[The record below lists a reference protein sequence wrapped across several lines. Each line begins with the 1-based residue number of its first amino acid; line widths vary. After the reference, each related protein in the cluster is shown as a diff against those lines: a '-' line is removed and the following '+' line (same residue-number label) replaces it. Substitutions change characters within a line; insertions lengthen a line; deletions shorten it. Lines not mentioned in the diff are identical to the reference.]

1 MKFSIGTRVMHPAFG
16 EGVVCAV
23 RFSHLKVSFIGK
35 GVTEIDKAFEG
46 LEILEYADEEGKVS
60 VQDVEGILSDFLE
73 KLNVSQEIKG
83 LGDRWKKGTI
93 TLHPFSDDFTAKE
106 MPIEGF
112 FHKIVMLRNN
122 LRVLEQKINAHG
134 KLDDSEKV
142 EMQQYIT
149 RCYGSLTS
157 FNVLFKYKEDQFVGQ
172 KGD

>member
-1 MKFSIGTRVMHPAFG
+1 MG

-23 RFSHLKVSFIGK
+23 RFSHLKVSFLEA
-35 GVTEIDKAFEG
+35 GVKEIDKGFEG
-46 LEILEYADEEGKVS
+46 LEILEHADEEGKAAVD
-60 VQDVEGILSDFLE
+60 DVKEILAEFLE

-93 TLHPFSDDFTAKE
+93 VLQPYSGDLSAKE
-106 MPIEGF
+106 MPIEAF

-122 LRVLEQKINAHG
+122 LRVLEQKVNAHA
-134 KLDDSEKV
+134 KLEDSEKV

-149 RCYGSLTS
+149 KCYGSLTT

-172 KGD
+172 KGE